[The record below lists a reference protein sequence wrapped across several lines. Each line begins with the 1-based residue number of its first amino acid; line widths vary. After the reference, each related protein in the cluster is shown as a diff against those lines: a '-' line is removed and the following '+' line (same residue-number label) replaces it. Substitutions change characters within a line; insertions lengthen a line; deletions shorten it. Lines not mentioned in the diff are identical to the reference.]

1 MATAVRNAS
10 QHDRAGTLTPF
21 LLAFLADPQTQEPLR
36 LGDAVRDSS
45 GDIVEGTLYSTR
57 TSWPIRR
64 GIPRFVELHGLQD
77 SVRSFGDQWNYF
89 NFTQFKRHWI
99 EHTVKHTFG
108 TTDAFR
114 GKLVV
119 DAGGGSGAQTLW
131 MLEAGARH
139 VIMLDLSHSVDD
151 VVQRNLRPSG
161 YQNYDVIQ
169 CSIDHPPLRPG
180 SIDGIVICHNV
191 IQHTPDVEKSAA
203 ALFSLVGRGEFVF
216 NCYEKNPT
224 GMLRKLRWILYD
236 GVFRRLIPNLPFA
249 GRLAYARTMGILR
262 QVPLL
267 GLLLEKASF
276 CSMGDVPTDSDT
288 AWSRLKAR
296 YRATVLNTFDLYGA
310 HRFQHHLT
318 NDELAALVDRL
329 QPDRTKV
336 LNFHSYFGG
345 HRPPGCALRV
355 LKP

>member
-1 MATAVRNAS
+1 MATAVRS
-10 QHDRAGTLTPF
+10 PSRHDRIARLTPF
-21 LLAFLADPQTQEPLR
+21 LLDLLADPQTHEPLR

-57 TSWPIRR
+57 TSWAIRK
-64 GIPRFVELHGLQD
+64 GIPRFVEMDGMRE

-99 EHTVKHTFG
+99 EHTVRHTFG
-108 TTDAFR
+108 TTEAFR
-114 GKLVV
+114 GKVIV

-161 YQNYDVIQ
+161 FRNYDVIQ
-169 CSIDHPPLRPG
+169 CSIDQPPLRPG
-180 SIDGIVICHNV
+180 SIDGLVICHNV
-191 IQHTPDVEKSAA
+191 IQHTPDVEKSAT
-203 ALFSLVGRGEFVF
+203 ALFGLLGRGELVF
-216 NCYEKNPT
+216 NCYEKNVT
-224 GMLRKLRWILYD
+224 GTLRKLRWILYA
-236 GVFRRLIPNLPFA
+236 GVLRRLIPSLPFA
-249 GRLAYARTMGILR
+249 LRLAYARAMGILR

-267 GLLLEKASF
+267 GLSLEKALF
-276 CSMGDVPTDSDT
+276 CSMGDVPGDGDT

-318 NDELAALVDRL
+318 NDELSALIDRL
-329 QPDRTKV
+329 QPDRSKV
-336 LNFHSYFGG
+336 LNLQSYFFGN
-345 HRPPGCALRV
+345 RPPGCALRI